1 MRSGGN
7 DMKPLDSFEPFDS
20 VHHVAIEVRSVSESV
35 QWYVDRFRC
44 HVEYQDETWALL
56 SFANVKLALVTSGQ
70 HPPHLGFVTD
80 DAVSYGNL
88 RTHRDGTRSV
98 YITDPSGNAV
108 ELIDELS
115 VMTTVA

>member
-1 MRSGGN
+1 
-7 DMKPLDSFEPFDS
+7 MKPLDSFEPLDS

-44 HVEYQDETWALL
+44 QIEYQDETWALL

-80 DAVSYGNL
+80 DAVSYGEL
-88 RTHRDGTRSV
+88 KTHRDGTRSV

-108 ELIDELS
+108 ELIDQLS
-115 VMTTVA
+115 VMTPVA